1 MNYKKEYKRAKTKLE
16 FIQAIGITMFYVMLL
31 AIWIVR

>member
-16 FIQAIGITMFYVMLL
+16 LLEAIGLVMFYVTVLVYGIM
-31 AIWIVR
+31 R

>member
-16 FIQAIGITMFYVMLL
+16 LLEAIGLVMFY
-31 AIWIVR
+31 AGIVIFGMMR

>member
-16 FIQAIGITMFYVMLL
+16 LLEAIGVVMFYTG
-31 AIWIVR
+31 IVIFGMMR